1 MRGRCD
7 VRDREDGFVTVRLL
21 ITGGSGFIGS
31 AVVRQAVERGISVI
45 NVDKLT
51 YAATEGSTSAVADSN
66 RYVLEIADV
75 TDTQAMS
82 DILVRYRPD
91 RVMHLAAE
99 THVDRSIDRP
109 SDFVATNVLGTASL
123 LTAALG
129 YYETLTGDQ
138 RDQFRFHHISTDEV
152 FGALGAT
159 GLFTLDSPYDPKSPY
174 SASKAGADHLVRAWN
189 HTYGLPVVV
198 SNCSNNYGPYQFPE
212 KLIPLIII
220 RALNGLSLPVY
231 GAGENVRDWLYVEDH
246 ATALLRIAE
255 EGEIGSTYLIGGDS
269 EERNI
274 DVVRRICAILDE
286 VAPAGSG
293 RPHAELITFVADR
306 PGHDHRYAIDASST
320 SEGLGWSPVVSFDEG
335 LRATVEWYLANRPWW
350 EPLMTRGSTVERA
363 GLSGGAGDRT

>member
-1 MRGRCD
+1 M
-7 VRDREDGFVTVRLL
+7 RLL

-31 AVVRQAVERGISVI
+31 AVVRQAVERGISVV

-51 YAATEGSTSAVADSN
+51 YAATEGSTSSVVDSS
-66 RYVLEIADV
+66 RYVLEVADV
-75 TDTQAMS
+75 TDTEKMS
-82 DILVRYRPD
+82 DILARYEPD

-109 SDFVATNVLGTASL
+109 SDFVVTNVLGTASL
-123 LTAALG
+123 LTATLG
-129 YYETLTGDQ
+129 YYETLTGEQ
-138 RDQFRFHHISTDEV
+138 REQFRFHHISTDEV
-152 FGALGAT
+152 FGALGAA
-159 GLFTLDSPYDPKSPY
+159 GRFTLDSPYDPRSPY
-174 SASKAGADHLVRAWN
+174 SASKAGADHLARAWH
-189 HTYGLPVVV
+189 HTFGLPVVV

-255 EGEIGSTYLIGGDS
+255 EGEVGTTYLIGGDA

-274 DVVRRICAILDE
+274 DVVRQICAILDE
-286 VAPAGSG
+286 IAPSDDG
-293 RPHAELITFVADR
+293 RQRDELITFVTDR
-306 PGHDHRYAIDASST
+306 PGHDHRYAIDASDT
-320 SEGLGWSPVVSFDEG
+320 LERLGWSPATSFGDG
-335 LRATVEWYLANRPWW
+335 LRATVEWYLANTEWW
-350 EPLMTRGSTVERA
+350 EPLTTEGPTVERA